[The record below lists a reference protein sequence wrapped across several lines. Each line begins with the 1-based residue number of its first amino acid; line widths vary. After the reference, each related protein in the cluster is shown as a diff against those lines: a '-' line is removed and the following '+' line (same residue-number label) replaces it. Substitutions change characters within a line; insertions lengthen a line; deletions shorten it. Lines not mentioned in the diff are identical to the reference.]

1 MEKVEN
7 KQEEIKEIKTE
18 KSFQLTEKQKKLLAK
33 YSKYLI
39 FIFIP
44 LIVVLVYLTEIVKEK
59 YASNAS
65 FLVKDLSSGSSPNI
79 NAMGLLGLGTSSEMQ
94 DSKIIE
100 DYFLSLDVLKLI
112 DEEFNLETHYRSEK
126 TDILERLPEDSST
139 ERFLYLYKKNLVIYY
154 DEQSSITHITF
165 YHNDRQTAFD
175 ILNFLLKAGENFLN
189 QQNKKNS
196 DKKLLFIS
204 GQVKQRKSELD
215 QTIDKLEDFQD
226 KNKLIDPANEVSI
239 QSGIIANLE
248 SMLVEKNAEYQ
259 QLIKYVNRNSYDA
272 KKLKN
277 EISEIKGAL
286 KTTKNK
292 LSGNNR
298 KKLNSLMFE
307 FERLKANVEFATE
320 VYKSALTQLELV
332 KVETIKESKILEIIS
347 KPNMPDGYSK
357 PNKIEFFITALI
369 LIVLGYGVIN
379 LLLAVVKDHQ
389 D

>member
-1 MEKVEN
+1 MEN
-7 KQEEIKEIKTE
+7 KDIQKQKIEEKEIKKKFQFTE
-18 KSFQLTEKQKKLLAK
+18 KHKKILKK
-33 YSKYLI
+33 YSKY
-39 FIFIP
+39 FIFVLLP
-44 LIVVLVYLTEIVKEK
+44 LLTVLIYLIEIVKVK

-65 FLVKDLSSGSSPNI
+65 FLVKDLSSGTSANVS
-79 NAMGLLGLGTSSEMQ
+79 AMGLLGLGTSSEMQ

-100 DYFLSLDVLKLI
+100 DYFLSLDLLKLI
-112 DEEFNLETHYRSEK
+112 DQEFNLEAHYRSEK

-139 ERFLYLYKKNLVIYY
+139 ERFLHLYKKNLVIYY

-165 YHNDRQTAFD
+165 YHNDRKVAFD
-175 ILNFLLKAGENFLN
+175 ILNFLLKAGEDFLN

-196 DKKLLFIS
+196 DKKLIFIS
-204 GQVKQRKSELD
+204 EQVKDRKSELD
-215 QTIDKLEDFQD
+215 ETIDKLEEFQD

-259 QLIKYVNRNSYDA
+259 QLIKYMSRNSYDA

-277 EISEIKGAL
+277 EISEIKEAL

-320 VYKSALTQLELV
+320 VYKSALTQQEIV

-357 PNKIEFFITALI
+357 PHKIEFFLTALV
-369 LIVLGYGVIN
+369 LIILGYGVIN